1 MRYFALSS
9 ILALIACPLAMPA
22 FAQSARSEDN
32 RLRLDPGIDRRTTPQ
47 EREAIEAAT
56 PSDSI
61 TIDGEVYR
69 VDDTLDD
76 LGRAIYLS
84 VSRKAWVDVRRFLP
98 RYVAL
103 SGHDPM
109 LVAWARGGLARS
121 EGRLGEAERHYR
133 ALLAIQPDFLPGRL
147 ELGRL
152 LFENRKD
159 REARRLFRAIR
170 DELARQDDRAAGVR
184 RNVDAFLTAL
194 DRRDQWQ
201 GMIAIGPGYS
211 SNLNQSS
218 ASQTCL
224 LTGEDGTCLIDRT
237 LPSAI
242 ASVGINIEGNL
253 SRRIALKGQGGLL
266 ARAFVYGDLWPGHG
280 DFDQATLSAQIGYD
294 HQTARRSLTLSPTID
309 LASLGDK
316 LLYAA
321 PGLRAEAMV
330 TPSPDTALRIEV
342 TRRIF
347 DYHRGFDDLDG
358 ALTEANLT
366 GWLSLPRGWSLFAG
380 LDAGDKQADARPNAY
395 RHIGA
400 RLGMVH
406 GFADW
411 AELTLIASARQRD
424 YRAYS
429 ELLEAVRHDR
439 ETNLTAVLRLP
450 KLRFAGLTPNILF
463 QHNRVTS
470 NVDWLYSFHRT
481 AASFRLEHAL

>member
-266 ARAFVYGDLWPGHG
+266 ARAC
-280 DFDQATLSAQIGYD
+280 
-294 HQTARRSLTLSPTID
+294 
-309 LASLGDK
+309 
-316 LLYAA
+316 
-321 PGLRAEAMV
+321 
-330 TPSPDTALRIEV
+330 
-342 TRRIF
+342 
-347 DYHRGFDDLDG
+347 
-358 ALTEANLT
+358 T
-366 GWLSLPRGWSLFAG
+366 GWR
-380 LDAGDKQADARPNAY
+380 
-395 RHIGA
+395 
-400 RLGMVH
+400 
-406 GFADW
+406 
-411 AELTLIASARQRD
+411 
-424 YRAYS
+424 
-429 ELLEAVRHDR
+429 
-439 ETNLTAVLRLP
+439 
-450 KLRFAGLTPNILF
+450 
-463 QHNRVTS
+463 
-470 NVDWLYSFHRT
+470 
-481 AASFRLEHAL
+481 